1 MTLIPEILCQSA
13 EKEREY
19 FEKMIKDLRDSE
31 AKLLALLEDP
41 IYDEESAEASNLDA
55 QIVEVIVLH

>member
-1 MTLIPEILCQSA
+1 MTLIHEILYQSA

-41 IYDEESAEASNLDA
+41 IYDDESPGASKLDV